1 MATVKAL
8 DRLKSKCSMEMK
20 RYAVICP
27 DGSEF
32 EYWATPL
39 SIFERRQAEKQ
50 AGPKA
55 DETAQALHIL
65 IAKAKEEDGT
75 PMFNVGDFQDLCREL
90 PQSVLTKI
98 MVQLVIAGEADEDDA
113 AEGFDPKPS
122 ASNSKKTKS

>member
-1 MATVKAL
+1 MNAL
-8 DRLKSKCSMEMK
+8 ERLKSKCSMELK
-20 RYAVICP
+20 RHAVICP

-65 IAKAKEEDGT
+65 ISKAKEEDGT
-75 PMFNVGDFQDLCREL
+75 PMFNVGDFQEMWRDL
-90 PQSVLTKI
+90 PQAVLTKI
-98 MVQLVIAGEADEDDA
+98 MVQLVSGGEEEQEEA
-113 AEGFDPKPS
+113 FDPKPS
-122 ASNSKKTKS
+122 ASSSKKTKS